1 MSPQINDNYSEIRQI
16 IVDAIEPL
24 KEQLREIAA
33 SLKEDYAR
41 KDVINPQLDALRKQL
56 EDLQK
61 QALSA
66 PKRYLVYTCTI
77 AGLIS
82 TILTIA
88 SPMPR

>member
-66 PKRYLVYTCTI
+66 PKRYLVYICTI

-88 SPMPR
+88 SHMPR